1 MKTLYHKQLKYTL
14 RLHTLRFNF
23 FQNQKIIIQNKM
35 HSKIKKYIY
44 TGTKAMITVTA
55 VGKWMSN

>member
-1 MKTLYHKQLKYTL
+1 MKTLYHQQLKYTL

-35 HSKIKKYIY
+35 HTKIKKYIY

-55 VGKWMSN
+55 VGK